1 MSSAPQQTRPGNSG
15 PNRGGGRATG
25 NTVAPPAAYL
35 DVSGVCFD
43 YEGST
48 VLDDISLSVDRAEFV
63 ALVGPSGCG
72 KSTLLNLISGV
83 LVPGAGEISVK
94 QAGRDKTAD
103 RRAGRLGNVSYMQQ
117 KDLLL
122 PWRTVAENG
131 RLGLE
136 LRGISAAESDDR
148 VVRLAGLFGLA
159 DVLGS
164 MPWQLSGGM
173 RQRVALLRAL
183 LPDNPVLLLDEPF
196 GALDAITRSALQ
208 QWLLNVLDRT
218 EKAVLLVTHDV
229 EEAVLLADRVLVMTP
244 APGRIVAEIDIN
256 SGLGAGLGESR
267 GLDAS
272 TSPEFVEMKRQILS
286 LLRQQE
292 SVS

>member
-1 MSSAPQQTRPGNSG
+1 MSSAPQHINPLTSDGSAGSGASPGAPSG
-15 PNRGGGRATG
+15 
-25 NTVAPPAAYL
+25 VYL
-35 DVSGVCFD
+35 AVSGVGFD
-43 YEGST
+43 YEDS
-48 VLDDISLSVDRAEFV
+48 VILEDINLSVGRGEFV

-83 LVPGAGEISVK
+83 LVPGAGQINV
-94 QAGRDKTAD
+94 TNVAD
-103 RRAGRLGNVSYMQQ
+103 SPKNHAWGERANRLGNVSYMQQ

-136 LRGISAAESDDR
+136 LRGVSTAEMDDQVTRMAES
-148 VVRLAGLFGLA
+148 FGLS

-196 GALDAITRSALQ
+196 GALDAITRSGLQ
-208 QWLLNVLDRT
+208 QWLLNVVDRS
-218 EKAVLLVTHDV
+218 EKAMLLVTHDV
-229 EEAVLLADRVLVMTP
+229 EEAILLADRVLIMAP
-244 APGRIVAEIDIN
+244 DPGRIVAEVN
-256 SGLGAGLGESR
+256 VNLNLKGPRNPE
-267 GLDAS
+267 AS
-272 TSPEFVEMKRQILS
+272 TSREFVEMKKRILG
-286 LLRQQE
+286 LLRQQGAGL
-292 SVS
+292 